1 MTHNIAGSEVGRR
14 QPLAYLQEIARPGRR
29 RAWSNLGRLL
39 KGVHSAVWL
48 HLAMVPLA
56 IVTGLIDALVIGSP
70 YTIVLAVLA
79 LVAWR
84 FWPSRR

>member
-1 MTHNIAGSEVGRR
+1 MTHHNITGSEVGRR
-14 QPLAYLQEIARPGRR
+14 HPPVYLAEIRARPRFG
-29 RAWSNLGRLL
+29 WSLRH
-39 KGVHSAVWL
+39 VHPAVWL
-48 HLAMVPLA
+48 HLAMIPLA

-70 YTIVLAVLA
+70 YTSVLAVLA